1 MSSELK
7 DLGDDPEFKKVCSE
21 LFALILKMRREE
33 E

>member
-21 LFALILKMRREE
+21 LFALILKMRIEE